1 MTDTAYRENEL
12 LNRLAAGEQDAFTT
26 VYNHYYQRI
35 YFYAQHFLNDKED
48 AEDITADT
56 FVKLWNRRDSFVTM
70 SAINAFL
77 HITTRNSCFDL
88 LRHRKVKTEKQAEL
102 VREIELHEFSTLH
115 ETREEL
121 LKLVQKEVEKMS
133 GRLQEIYHLSYN
145 EGLSPSEIAKNLHV
159 SVQTVS
165 NQKTS
170 VIKTLKR
177 VLVHHISISLIM
189 ILMDSGRSLL
199 R

>member
-26 VYNHYYQRI
+26 VYKQHYQRI
-35 YFYAQHFLNDKED
+35 YYYAQHFLSDRED

-70 SAINAFL
+70 GSINAFL
-77 HITTRNSCFDL
+77 HVTTRNSCFDF

-102 VREIELHEFSTLH
+102 IREIALHEFSPLH

-121 LKLVQKEVEKMS
+121 LQLVQKEVEKMS

-145 EGLSPSEIAKNLHV
+145 EGLSPAEIAKNLHV

-170 VIKTLKR
+170 VIKTLKK
-177 VLVHHISISLIM
+177 VLVHHISITLVM